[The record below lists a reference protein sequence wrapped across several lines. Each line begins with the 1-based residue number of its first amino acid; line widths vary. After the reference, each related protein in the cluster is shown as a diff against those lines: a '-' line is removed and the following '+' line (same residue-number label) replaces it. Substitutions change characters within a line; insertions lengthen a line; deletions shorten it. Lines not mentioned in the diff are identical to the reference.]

1 MSILKYAYI
10 NHAMVS
16 RWTRYGT
23 GNKDAASRTTLA
35 MLTSES
41 LLRCLK
47 LYSRL
52 CNLHLSNNISRWV
65 AMLLHL
71 RKLEQ

>member
-23 GNKDAASRTTLA
+23 GNKDATSWITLA
-35 MLTSES
+35 MLTSEPLPPMPEAVRQVS
-41 LLRCLK
+41 TCEIALK
-47 LYSRL
+47 KDLKKGSQFA
-52 CNLHLSNNISRWV
+52 NS
-65 AMLLHL
+65 
-71 RKLEQ
+71 